1 MPRVCRIVKTLPIS
15 AVSLPFSSSIMNR
28 WPVPEVRASS
38 FCVTPRPLRVSR
50 TSLPM
55 SRGVYFKSLTP
66 FNKVTVREYY
76 GVFLTRVNIV
86 LPYGNISYH
95 KPSRRLEC
103 SRTGTKHV
111 PTRPA
116 PTTKKLEALNYP
128 VGMTRLDLILKI
140 TGADGKRKH
149 RTPYRGNPGSPR
161 RAVPRLSRPPRLAST
176 LDRVQA
182 IRTQSA

>member
-1 MPRVCRIVKTLPIS
+1 
-15 AVSLPFSSSIMNR
+15 MNR

-140 TGADGKRKH
+140 TSADGKRKH
-149 RTPYRGNPGSPR
+149 EHRTVEIPDHPDALYRVFHVL
-161 RAVPRLSRPPRLAST
+161 RAWHRLWTECRLSGHNLLA
-176 LDRVQA
+176 
-182 IRTQSA
+182 